1 MAQVPKASNKKLEK
15 CIPAFEPLKEM
26 GLNFEK
32 IFETT
37 IARRKYYNIYKIT
50 LMETKAYILEV
61 YDKST
66 GTYIYRIYPRFE
78 DAAAAIA
85 DF

>member
-1 MAQVPKASNKKLEK
+1 MTSPTKTSHKKLEK
-15 CIPAFEPLKEM
+15 CIPAFEPLKEI

-37 IARRKYYNIYKIT
+37 IARRKTYNIYKIT

-66 GTYIYRIYPRFE
+66 DTYIYRIYPRFE